1 MNTSKKYLRKKA
13 VAERYS
19 CSDRQ
24 VDRMSEDGRLPKPI
38 YLQGSKFPLWA
49 EHELDEN
56 DRQAAKQRDASHA
69 A

>member
-1 MNTSKKYLRKKA
+1 LTTTPKRFLRKKD
-13 VAERYS
+13 VAARYA

-24 VDRMSEDGRLPKPI
+24 VDRMSEDGRLPGPI

-49 EHELDEN
+49 EHELDET
-56 DRQAAKQRDASHA
+56 DRQAVRQRDASA